1 MTALGTDV
9 TLVHA
14 SGRDGSV
21 HDPGRDAEERLHER
35 VAE

>member
-1 MTALGTDV
+1 MTALGTDI

-14 SGRDGSV
+14 SGR
-21 HDPGRDAEERLHER
+21 DPGRDAEERLLER